1 MNKLSLALALATAL
15 VTARTASATT
25 YNDYQI
31 QGVSCFSATA
41 GKTPAYSQYGVNSS
55 TTAMDVSCPII
66 LPGHN
71 YSYGYIQLDGYNRS
85 SVDKI
90 SCSIVGTQGDG
101 NNPVVGTAYLSA
113 NSPSFQASSVS
124 IYPNT
129 SLFNNVMYLYCH
141 LPAPTAQGY
150 SHLTSIF
157 LTTGY

>member
-1 MNKLSLALALATAL
+1 MNKLSFALALATAL

-25 YNDYQI
+25 YNDYQM
-31 QGVSCFSATA
+31 QGVSCVSATA

-55 TTAMDVSCPII
+55 TTAMDVTCPIN
-66 LPGHN
+66 LPAHL
-71 YSYGYIQLDGYNRS
+71 YTYAYINVGGYNRS

-101 NNPVVGTAYLSA
+101 NNPIVGTASLNS
-113 NSPSFQASSVS
+113 NSPYFQLSTASM
-124 IYPNT
+124 YPST
-129 SLFNNVMYLYCH
+129 SLGNSVLYLYCH
-141 LPAPTAQGY
+141 LPAPTAQGL